1 MGRKLAMRIMKPDKL
16 REIATLLDIDLESL
30 DTFKHPETLYV
41 SNLTR
46 SNLRGSLDEGDI
58 SERQYKTFL
67 KLSIIIS
74 KYHWNTLKK
83 VSIRQ
88 SCYL

>member
-41 SNLTR
+41 NNLTR

-74 KYHWNTLKK
+74 KHHWNALKK

-88 SCYL
+88 FCYL